1 MLASKIAC
9 PNCRTGFQTAS
20 ALAPGQKL
28 KCPKCGAYF
37 TVPAQSGRLT
47 RTPPPRSQPANADTK
62 SDLNLSQ
69 PRTRED
75 SKPNQGTRR
84 ASLRVKPGGSPT
96 GGSKVGAV
104 LLVLLVLVLLAG
116 GIVTIYFVVNSRH
129 HGGRAS
135 GVNPEARQP
144 EARPPAPA
152 SAGAAASKEGEPK
165 GNTGPDKAGTKHVL
179 VTSETAVPGLP
190 AAVTDAV
197 KKNFPGFEIQKAERL
212 TNSRNDT
219 TGYTLQIT
227 NNKSEKE
234 IDVTPGGTI
243 FGER

>member
-75 SKPNQGTRR
+75 SKPNQGTRIR
-84 ASLRVKPGGSPT
+84 TRPQEQK

-104 LLVLLVLVLLAG
+104 LLVLLVLMLLAG

-135 GVNPEARQP
+135 GLNP